1 MASRIYDLFNKIIT
15 VFTEYNNLIDELC
28 SRFYS
33 TTNVT
38 SQVTQSRPSGFTL
51 NGTDTVAIIGH
62 LSYIAVRSDKSSNW
76 GTGNIDNTTFAT
88 ISFPMVST
96 NSNGFTC
103 RLRSADIIKTING
116 GSGGLKSISSTVTYP
131 NDTRIQ
137 HAIHVNAVVTAD
149 KYSNVIN
156 CSRVLYEDI
165 LTGVLI

>member
-1 MASRIYDLFNKIIT
+1 MAKIYDLFNKIVT
-15 VFTEYNNLIDELC
+15 VFTEYNNFIDELC
-28 SRFYS
+28 SRFY
-33 TTNVT
+33 TKTYLT
-38 SQVTQSRPSGFTL
+38 SYVTQSRPSGFTI
-51 NGTDTVAIIGH
+51 NGTDTVTIYGH
-62 LSYIAVRSDKSSNW
+62 LSYISCRSDKKTNW

-88 ISFPMVST
+88 ISFPMTST

-103 RLRSADIIKTING
+103 RLRSSDIIKTING
-116 GSGGLKSISSTVTYP
+116 SSGGLKSISSTVTYP

-137 HAIHVNAVVTAD
+137 HAIRVNAVVTAD